1 MSQCM
6 TKDNGWHN
14 IMVTKDNGWHN
25 IMVTKDN
32 GCHNVWQQIMNDNI
46 KKYITKQILDEWQKK
61 RINSIIRWKMIAD
74 NKQGQCH

>member
-14 IMVTKDNGWHN
+14 IMASKDIGWHN

-32 GCHNVWQQIMNDNI
+32 GCHNVWQKIMDDTI
-46 KKYITKQILDEWQKK
+46 
-61 RINSIIRWKMIAD
+61 
-74 NKQGQCH
+74 